1 MTLTDHELTAA
12 RIIRET
18 WLIDFRPDTL
28 RVTPQGRA
36 YEAIVRALGE
46 ATATGEQLGA
56 GDATGSPG
64 GPERDLETI
73 RDANDWIIGALS
85 HFDEICQICGGS
97 AEPFAEAWKLI
108 HRLDQLLGCD
118 CQAPYAEPGPQLVSN
133 SCPVHNRLRAA
144 EQVNRRRPMN
154 KPAERREP

>member
-46 ATATGEQLGA
+46 AAATGEQLGA
-56 GDATGSPG
+56 GEATGSPG

-73 RDANDWIIGALS
+73 RDANDWITGVLRALDGIS
-85 HFDEICQICGGS
+85 FTGEHGGK
-97 AEPFAEAWKLI
+97 AWALV

-118 CQAPYAEPGPQLVSN
+118 CQAPYAEPGPQLVST

-144 EQVNRRRPMN
+144 
-154 KPAERREP
+154 AEG